1 MVKRIASSVLARR
14 LVQALIDACL
24 VALAYLLAFLL
35 RFDPSMPHRYAA
47 LLTESIAFVVIGKLL
62 IFWLFGLYHK
72 LWRFI
77 DQQDFQTLLR
87 AVVVASFAL
96 VGVFFLIPPRVA
108 VDPPRGVIALDFLL
122 TLVLIG
128 STRF

>member
-1 MVKRIASSVLARR
+1 MIG
-14 LVQALIDACL
+14 ACL
-24 VALAYLLAFLL
+24 VALSYLLAVRL

-77 DQQDFQTLLR
+77 DQQDFETIVP
-87 AVVVASFAL
+87 AVVVGRFRV
-96 VGVFFLIPPRVA
+96 VGVFFLLPPRLSR
-108 VDPPRGVIALDFLL
+108 DPARWG
-122 TLVLIG
+122 IG
-128 STRF
+128 